1 MALAKRRME
10 QGPSRVDAYGMRPT
24 AWRWY
29 LAAAGIAAAVAGV
42 VPHRAADAILVVVI
56 VSALAAGA
64 AGVRAYRPKRLK
76 LWLLLGSTWVWW
88 AAAAASGVFT
98 GGPGSSTGDLVSIE
112 FLPAYAFLVAA
123 AVSLLRATGHVP
135 LGRADTAI
143 ALLALIALVW
153 PLALEPNIRHLGN
166 LDHVGVAAT
175 VVADVVV
182 LSLLLRISF
191 TPTVR
196 LTSFRLVLVAM
207 AVTTLGDVV
216 NGSPALAGPVA
227 LGAVHV
233 IYGLAFAFGGA
244 AALHRSMRDIPLAA
258 SPSADPSHRRS
269 VTILSAALISPFAG
283 TALNVY
289 VEHESDLKL
298 FLALGTVL
306 VVVAL
311 AKVSRLF
318 RRLDAL
324 RAAAEAS
331 EQKFRMVFDSA
342 GIGMSIGTNGM
353 LTETNETYQRML
365 GYTADEM
372 KEMHYTQVTHP
383 EDVNLDTAIAAEVAA
398 GIQPSY
404 SIEKRYV
411 RRDGEVVWVNVTVTS
426 AEDGSFGIGLI
437 EDISA
442 RRRLEQERK
451 ALLARTVEA
460 AEVERMALA
469 ADLHDGPIQHL
480 TAVTLTLDLL
490 ANKLARGE
498 TAGTTVLAQQLRE
511 SISGEM
517 HSLRR
522 LMSELRPPIL
532 DEGGLEA
539 ALHDCADAALEG
551 ADVAL
556 TLESNLDGYR
566 LAPEIETSIYRV
578 VREALTNVRKHAG
591 KCEAR
596 VAVNVGART
605 IVLTVADD
613 GVGFTGNGSRGH
625 YGLVTMRERIESMDG
640 TWQLDSAPGKGT
652 TIRAVLPRRLRA
664 GKDEAELAAAA
675 AAD

>member
-1 MALAKRRME
+1 MAPAKSRME
-10 QGPSRVDAYGMRPT
+10 RRPSRADASGMRPS

-29 LAAAGIAAAVAGV
+29 LAAAAAASLAAGV
-42 VPHRAADAILVVVI
+42 VPHRAADTILVAVI
-56 VSALAAGA
+56 ASALVAGA
-64 AGVRAYRPKRLK
+64 AGVRAYRPERLK

-88 AAAAASGVFT
+88 AAAASGAFT
-98 GGPGSSTGDLVSIE
+98 GGPGSSTGALVSIE

-135 LGRADTAI
+135 LGRADTTI
-143 ALLALIALVW
+143 ALLALTAVVW
-153 PLALEPNIRHLGN
+153 PLALEPNIQHPGS

-175 VVADVVV
+175 VAADLVV
-182 LSLLLRISF
+182 LALLLRISF

-196 LTSFRLVLVAM
+196 LTAFRLVLVAM
-207 AVTTLGDVV
+207 AVTTVGDVV

-227 LGAVHV
+227 VRAVHA
-233 IYGLAFAFGGA
+233 IYALAFALGGA

-258 SPSADPSHRRS
+258 SPASDPSHRRS
-269 VTILSAALISPFAG
+269 VAILSAALLSPFAG

-289 VEHESDLKL
+289 VEHEADLKL
-298 FLALGTVL
+298 FLAFGAVIA
-306 VVVAL
+306 VVAL
-311 AKVSRLF
+311 AKMSRLF
-318 RRLDAL
+318 RRIDAL

-342 GIGMSIGTNGM
+342 GIGMSIGAGGM
-353 LTETNETYQRML
+353 LTETNEAYRRML
-365 GYTADEM
+365 DYTAEEM
-372 KEMHYTQVTHP
+372 KEMHYTQITHP
-383 EDVNLDTAIAAEVAA
+383 EDVDLDTAIAAEVAA
-398 GIQPSY
+398 GIQSSY
-404 SIEKRYV
+404 SVEKRCV
-411 RRDGEVVWVNVTVTS
+411 RRDGEIVWVNVTVTS

-451 ALLARTVEA
+451 ALLARTVEV

-498 TAGTTVLAQQLRE
+498 TAGATALAQRLRE
-511 SISGEM
+511 SIAAEM

-522 LMSELRPPIL
+522 LMTELRPPIL

-539 ALHDCADAALEG
+539 ALRDC

-556 TLESNLDGYR
+556 DGADVGFTLQSNLDGYR

-578 VREALTNVRKHAG
+578 VREALTNVRNHAG
-591 KCEAR
+591 RCEAR

-640 TWQLDSAPGKGT
+640 TWQLHAAPGKGT
-652 TIRAVLPRRLRA
+652 TIRAVLPRRLRT
-664 GKDEAELAAAA
+664 GENEAALAAAA
-675 AAD
+675 ATD

>member
-1 MALAKRRME
+1 MAPAKSRME
-10 QGPSRVDAYGMRPT
+10 RRLSRADASGMRPS
-24 AWRWY
+24 AWKWY
-29 LAAAGIAAAVAGV
+29 LAAAGAAAVAAGLAS
-42 VPHRAADAILVVVI
+42 HGAADAILVAVVA
-56 VSALAAGA
+56 SALVAGA
-64 AGVRAYRPKRLK
+64 AGVRAYRPERLK
-76 LWLLLGSTWVWW
+76 LWLLLGSTWAWW
-88 AAAAASGVFT
+88 AAAAGGAFT
-98 GGPGSSTGDLVSIE
+98 GWPGSSTGDLVSIE

-135 LGRADTAI
+135 LGRADATI
-143 ALLALIALVW
+143 ALLALTAVVW
-153 PLALEPNIRHLGN
+153 PLALEPNIQHPGS

-175 VVADVVV
+175 VAADLVV
-182 LSLLLRISF
+182 LALLLRVSF

-207 AVTTLGDVV
+207 AATTVGDVV
-216 NGSPALAGPVA
+216 NGSPALAGPVT
-227 LGAVHV
+227 LRVVHA
-233 IYGLAFAFGGA
+233 IYALAFALGGA

-258 SPSADPSHRRS
+258 SPASDPSHRRS
-269 VTILSAALISPFAG
+269 VAILSVALVSPFAG

-298 FLALGTVL
+298 FLAFGAVL
-306 VVVAL
+306 AVVAI
-311 AKVSRLF
+311 ARISRLF
-318 RRLDAL
+318 GRLDAL

-342 GIGMSIGTNGM
+342 GIGMSIGTSGM
-353 LTETNETYQRML
+353 LTETNEAYQRML

-383 EDVNLDTAIAAEVAA
+383 DDVGLDTNIAAEVAA
-398 GIQPSY
+398 GIVPSY
-404 SIEKRYV
+404 NVEKRYV
-411 RRDGEVVWVNVTVTS
+411 RRNGEIVWVNVTVTS
-426 AEDGSFGIGLI
+426 AKDGSFGIGMI

-442 RRRLEQERK
+442 RRRLEEERK
-451 ALLARTVEA
+451 TLLARTVEV

-490 ANKLARGE
+490 ANKLSRGE
-498 TAGTTVLAQQLRE
+498 TAGATALAQRLRE
-511 SISGEM
+511 SVAAEM
-517 HSLRR
+517 RSLRR
-522 LMSELRPPIL
+522 LMTELRPPIL

-539 ALHDCADAALEG
+539 ALRDCADAALDS
-551 ADVAL
+551 ADVGF
-556 TLESNLDGYR
+556 TLESNLDGCR

-578 VREALTNVRKHAG
+578 VREALTNIRKHAG
-591 KCEAR
+591 TCEAR
-596 VAVNVGART
+596 VAVDVGAHA

-625 YGLVTMRERIESMDG
+625 YGLLTMRERIESMDG
-640 TWQLDSAPGKGT
+640 TWQLDTAPGRGT

-664 GKDEAELAAAA
+664 GEDEAGLAAAA
-675 AAD
+675 TD